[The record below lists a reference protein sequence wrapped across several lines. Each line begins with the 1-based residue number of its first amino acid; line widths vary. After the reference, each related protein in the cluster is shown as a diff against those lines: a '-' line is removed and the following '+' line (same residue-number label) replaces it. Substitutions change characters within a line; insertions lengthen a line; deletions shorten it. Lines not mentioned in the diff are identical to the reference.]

1 MPSFLASVSFISP
14 GESPTH
20 VISPI
25 SLKKGSEHQSKIG
38 DLDRVDAVVVGA
50 DVVDELVHPVPILDA
65 WCVAV

>member
-25 SLKKGSEHQSKIG
+25 SLKKESEHQGMIG
-38 DLDRVDAVVVGA
+38 DLDRVDAVVA
-50 DVVDELVHPVPILDA
+50 DVVDELVHLVPILDA
-65 WCVAV
+65 WCVAA